1 MFNLF
6 FFGSIAIALAI
17 ILFDHFYKP
26 KFNFGPIQKE
36 WLKTLRKHPERQLK
50 KNLGIMTENNIQ
62 MCCLG
67 QLGVL
72 KGCLSW
78 LEGHSGTL
86 KVLYDVGED
95 GNTESK
101 SYPSYSYKTL
111 GLNNHVGSPSVKKLE
126 DGTELTALAS
136 MNDGAYTWPQIA
148 DHVEKYG
155 HYYFTKSY

>member
-6 FFGSIAIALAI
+6 F
-17 ILFDHFYKP
+17 
-26 KFNFGPIQKE
+26 FGPIQKE

-50 KNLGIMTENNIQ
+50 RNLGIMTENNIQ

-78 LEGHSGTL
+78 LEGLPGGV
-86 KVLYDVGED
+86 KVLCDMNEE
-95 GNTESK
+95 GNIEFK
-101 SYPSYSYKTL
+101 SYPNYSWKVL
-111 GLNNHVGSPSVKKLE
+111 GLNNHAGSPSVEKLE
-126 DGTELTALAS
+126 DGTELTTLAA
-136 MNDGAYTWPQIA
+136 MNDGDYTWPQIA